1 MTEPYFS
8 DDAVSLY
15 VGDCREV
22 LAGMPDASVDAVC
35 TDPPY
40 EISFMSR
47 SWDASGIAFDPVVWR
62 ECLRVLKPGGH
73 LLAFG
78 GPRTYHRLA
87 VAIEDAG
94 FEIRDSIH
102 WVFGSGFPKGQD
114 IAKAIDRQRQDRS
127 EILQVTA
134 WLKIQRDAAGWTT
147 AQMDA
152 LFGFNGMASHWTS
165 VTNKAASVPT
175 PEQWDVLRDAMGFD
189 DTDIRFLVAKL
200 NGRKGALGEAWEQR
214 EVVGEAY
221 RVRRPSD
228 VQIAALSDGAY
239 DLTALA
245 REEARRWEGWNTSL
259 KPAHEPIVL
268 ARKSTGFNS
277 TVANVLEHR
286 TGALNITACRVG
298 PTGESRPRVG
308 EASQERRYTDR
319 GGTDFAPLP
328 GVRGGA
334 PEGRWPAN
342 LVFTHSAA
350 CVEDGPCEPD
360 CPVAELDRQS
370 GVRRAGGDVSGDE
383 SSDRFS
389 DTYGESARAPFVKHG
404 DAGGAS
410 RFFPTFRYEAK
421 APSSERP
428 KLADGT
434 THPTVKPVNLLRWL
448 VRLITPPGGVVLD
461 PFAGSGTTGEA
472 CVLEGFQSVLIELE
486 PPHAE
491 LIKARLSKPL
501 QPSLDLFM
509 AADLAGRSRHD
520 TERNRT
526 EADHGDEPNDR

>member
-1 MTEPYFS
+1 MTDPYFS
-8 DDAVSLY
+8 DDMVSLY

-22 LAGMPDASVDAVC
+22 LAGIPDASVDAVC

-40 EISFMSR
+40 ELAFMGR
-47 SWDASGIAFDPVVWR
+47 PWDASGIAFDQVVWR

-78 GPRTYHRLA
+78 APRAYHRLA

-114 IAKAIDRQRQDRS
+114 IAKAIDRQRQDRD

-228 VQIAALSDGAY
+228 VQIAALSGGTY
-239 DLTALA
+239 PVTAPA
-245 REEARRWEGWNTSL
+245 RDEARRWEGWSTSL

-277 TVANVLEHR
+277 TMANVLEHG
-286 TGALNITACRVG
+286 TGALNIAACRVE

-308 EASQERRYTDR
+308 EASQERCYTDK

-342 LVFTHSAA
+342 IVFTHSAL
-350 CVEDGPCEPD
+350 CVENGPCELD
-360 CPVAELDRQS
+360 CPLAELDRQS
-370 GVRRAGGDVSGDE
+370 GWSRSPTSTGRGAGGQHGAYSPIGAQGRVPAPGDE
-383 SSDRFS
+383 
-389 DTYGESARAPFVKHG
+389 
-404 DAGGAS
+404 GGAS
-410 RFFPTFRYEAK
+410 RFFPAFRYEAK
-421 APSSERP
+421 ASSSERP

-434 THPTVKPVNLLRWL
+434 AHATVKPVALMRWL

-472 CVLEGFQSVLIELE
+472 CVLEGFRAVLVELE
-486 PPHAE
+486 QPHAE

-501 QPSLDLFM
+501 QPALDLFGEVTDG
-509 AADLAGRSRHD
+509 A
-520 TERNRT
+520 
-526 EADHGDEPNDR
+526 